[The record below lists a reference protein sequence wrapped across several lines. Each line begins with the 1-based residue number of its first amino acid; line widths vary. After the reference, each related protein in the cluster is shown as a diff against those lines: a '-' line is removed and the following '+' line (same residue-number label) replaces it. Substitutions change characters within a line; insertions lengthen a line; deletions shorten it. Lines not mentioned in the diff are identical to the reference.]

1 MTELREEMFS
11 NPYYC
16 YLRSCF
22 LSHFISLVIW
32 GDLAGFSLVL
42 NIGRIIMRGLQE
54 FDDDQE

>member
-22 LSHFISLVIW
+22 LSRLIFLVW
-32 GDLAGFSLVL
+32 GGHLACFSLVQS
-42 NIGRIIMRGLQE
+42 IGRIIMRGLQE